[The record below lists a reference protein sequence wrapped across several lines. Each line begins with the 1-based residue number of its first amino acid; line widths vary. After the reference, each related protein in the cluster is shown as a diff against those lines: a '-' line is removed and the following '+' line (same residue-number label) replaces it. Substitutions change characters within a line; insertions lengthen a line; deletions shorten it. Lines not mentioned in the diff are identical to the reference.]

1 MTQLQVGRSLDR
13 TERNHDTTATLG
25 DCSDGKPALLRLEE
39 LDIIGIH
46 RVSDTQVVCTV
57 HLSKREREAA
67 GERQNY

>member
-1 MTQLQVGRSLDR
+1 MA
-13 TERNHDTTATLG
+13 E
-25 DCSDGKPALLRLEE
+25 PALLRLKE

-67 GERQNY
+67 GERQNYWIRLFM